1 MDLSSVL
8 SPYYDNNKTMK
19 ELQDIL
25 SKQTSDIGEEL
36 INTIN
41 QAFWI
46 TATGGGL
53 LSRYEK
59 AFGIIPDYIEIGTDK
74 YRRERISAKVFGAGT
89 TTREMIRDVSSRYSN
104 GEVEITEDNANNRF
118 IIRFIGTVG
127 IPENIAGLKKTI
139 KEIKPAH
146 LGVEYVYVY
155 NTWRDAEKLTWE
167 QAAKYTWEQI
177 RTVKINGRENK

>member
-8 SPYYDNNKTMK
+8 PSYYDDNDTMK

-25 SKQTSDIGEEL
+25 SKQASDIRGGL
-36 INTIN
+36 VNTIN

-46 TATGGGL
+46 TATGVGL

-59 AFGIIPDYIEIGTDK
+59 AFDIIPNYIETETDK
-74 YRRERISAKVFGAGT
+74 YRRERISAKVSGAGT
-89 TTREMIRDVSSRYSN
+89 TTREMIQDVSSRYSN

-118 IIRFIGTVG
+118 IIRFIGTIG

-139 KEIKPAH
+139 EEIKPAH